1 MSSFIDKTHQVIQG
15 SLSANVYKRTKS
27 TPLRRRI
34 VLQQMDWYQQCVLA
48 TNSSEPLCVHS
59 EEEEKAKAKL

>member
-1 MSSFIDKTHQVIQG
+1 MSSFIDKTHQVIQR

-34 VLQQMDWYQQCVLA
+34 VLQQMDWYQQYVLA